1 MAKHKVTEAADITLE
16 ARRAWLYLG
25 GQHVSCGSTARIA
38 FAMLQNINPECTKKL
53 DSAALGSIKLSLL
66 QHVRQQK
73 PSAIYPGVLSEI
85 GDQQEVLEMAALHE
99 RLERTSSAAIHQVR
113 DSTTAGLGC
122 LEDSREMVRAI
133 LAEVE
138 AGQSTKTLQEAVITS
153 QSAPWDGW
161 FVYPHSFNAGMRF
174 RRAKFCD
181 KMVKVLAQCEHSD
194 LLQMAVIDTRATQ
207 ALLCLRNYAAMC
219 AVIARYTC
227 SKKDSQLVK
236 EVDGAIND
244 IRIIQKFCAKRLA
257 VEPLHQIVDSLC
269 LWEQGGMRLLS
280 KWSSH
285 IVLLVCAMSR
295 EDRHLFNEMSC
306 RSRKMQQLAAQGL
319 WTQLPRSKATVLLL
333 LDGDSVDDAASAG
346 QVGVGGRSK
355 RRRVAKLRA

>member
-1 MAKHKVTEAADITLE
+1 M
-16 ARRAWLYLG
+16 
-25 GQHVSCGSTARIA
+25 
-38 FAMLQNINPECTKKL
+38 
-53 DSAALGSIKLSLL
+53 
-66 QHVRQQK
+66 
-73 PSAIYPGVLSEI
+73 
-85 GDQQEVLEMAALHE
+85 
-99 RLERTSSAAIHQVR
+99 
-113 DSTTAGLGC
+113 
-122 LEDSREMVRAI
+122 
-133 LAEVE
+133 
-138 AGQSTKTLQEAVITS
+138 
-153 QSAPWDGW
+153 
-161 FVYPHSFNAGMRF
+161 
-174 RRAKFCD
+174 
-181 KMVKVLAQCEHSD
+181 
-194 LLQMAVIDTRATQ
+194 
-207 ALLCLRNYAAMC
+207 
-219 AVIARYTC
+219 
-227 SKKDSQLVK
+227 K

>member
-1 MAKHKVTEAADITLE
+1 VAKHKVTEAADITLE

-73 PSAIYPGVLSEI
+73 PSAIYPGATQTRTPPAAVYGQSRGWLSETVLHTGVLSEI

-113 DSTTAGLGC
+113 DSTTAGLGS

-161 FVYPHSFNAGMRF
+161 LVYPHSFNAGMRF

-181 KMVKVLAQCEHSD
+181 KMVKVLAQCEH
-194 LLQMAVIDTRATQ
+194 R
-207 ALLCLRNYAAMC
+207 C
-219 AVIARYTC
+219 ASNPST
-227 SKKDSQLVK
+227 
-236 EVDGAIND
+236 E
-244 IRIIQKFCAKRLA
+244 
-257 VEPLHQIVDSLC
+257 
-269 LWEQGGMRLLS
+269 
-280 KWSSH
+280 
-285 IVLLVCAMSR
+285 
-295 EDRHLFNEMSC
+295 
-306 RSRKMQQLAAQGL
+306 
-319 WTQLPRSKATVLLL
+319 TVLCILVGSL
-333 LDGDSVDDAASAG
+333 EQKLTTYSAHAAAPT
-346 QVGVGGRSK
+346 VTCCRW
-355 RRRVAKLRA
+355 L